1 MKKCLWVNIEKQTK
15 QSSMKIGKVL
25 CSALL
30 FSLRQAVM
38 QEIKTG
44 FHFQVS
50 VNLAKEMKRYEA
62 KDGLVTIDKRYFDS
76 TVVAESHFLWIN
88 QLAM

>member
-1 MKKCLWVNIEKQTK
+1 
-15 QSSMKIGKVL
+15 
-25 CSALL
+25 
-30 FSLRQAVM
+30 M

-88 QLAM
+88 